1 MSILVELQERNT
13 RIIHI
18 SEPNKVQAV
27 KKLENGDLEVTFKSG
42 DTTVLDKDDEL
53 FQEFVIYTVIAGV

>member
-13 RIIHI
+13 RIVPI

-42 DTTVLDKDDEL
+42 ATTVLDKDDEL

>member
-1 MSILVELQERNT
+1 VSILVELQERNT
-13 RIIHI
+13 RIVPI